1 MKFFTNKS
9 IWTKIVIVL
18 IFVILF
24 QFAVARPVQAE
35 TGDTI
40 EFGGKLLSPV
50 VSLFVTLADAIMG
63 VMHSSIMGVDSSLQ
77 EVELSAEWYEFLGT
91 VFKVVL
97 AEAIL
102 AIGICVP
109 GLGALIVGVAAA
121 LATMFTGVGDVVFDA
136 TMDTLGIKG
145 VNAVNVSSYT
155 VDNLPETL
163 YLPAYSLSPEEIFK
177 GDILLFNVD
186 FFSDPI
192 EIKEEWGPVLDE
204 DGNPKIGNDGSE
216 LQEIKSYYYEDEQ
229 GNKITTS
236 PQNMAQK
243 LRGTI
248 SSWYVGIRNIA
259 LVMMMIV
266 LLYIGIRML
275 LSTLASDKAK
285 YRQMMYDWL
294 VGIVILF
301 LMHYIMA
308 FSVTLVGKL
317 TKVVS
322 TSVDENGYAVIIPD
336 DTNNKL
342 TDYIK
347 STGNEELKQS
357 IVNEKLETDEN
368 GDFVFY
374 PTNLLGKMRLELQ
387 LANWGTEYIGYAI
400 CFVVLV
406 LFTLFF
412 AFTYIRRVLYMA
424 FLTLM
429 APLVAVTYPIDKI
442 ADGSAQGFNKW
453 FKEYIFNLLIQ
464 PMHLLLYYILITSA
478 FNLASEN
485 LLYSIV
491 AIGFMLPAEKLLRS
505 FFGFDKAN
513 TPGFFAGAAG
523 GALAMQA
530 INKIGALG
538 KGKKSSSGGSSSGSG
553 SSSEDN
559 TTPRM
564 QGDVDA
570 TALMSGEDNPS
581 NNSAEEA
588 ARRQD
593 KEALEEKIAD
603 GQLGENELTNKQKE
617 LLGLV
622 KENEKHEEDNNYN
635 APEFNNEIGNTSI
648 GTGRKARAK
657 RKVLSVAKGMAAS
670 AKYKIVK
677 DAKTPKEMAKTIGK
691 GVSKGYIRM
700 AGAGALATMGV
711 AAGVATGDVSN
722 AFSYGTAAGAVG
734 LGLTKNM
741 LNTSSSEQY
750 RAARDSVRNSPEFE
764 ELKRKEYMDNF
775 KKDNKGALSNN
786 FSKEEVTEMLKD
798 GGAVEKYL
806 QNGVNDI
813 DDIITAQKMVNSKEV
828 KDIDNAIAV
837 AKYSKRV
844 GKDYNT
850 DKKAKWKETFAE
862 EFQEKSGLNK
872 TNANKAAN
880 STMKK
885 IEKFNKTKKDI
896 YK

>member
-24 QFAVARPVQAE
+24 QFAVSRPVQAE
-35 TGDTI
+35 TGDYI

-77 EVELSAEWYEFLGT
+77 EVELSAAWYEFLGT

-97 AEAIL
+97 AGAIL

-236 PQNMAQK
+236 PQNMAQE

-505 FFGFDKAN
+505 FFGFDKAS

-570 TALMSGEDNPS
+570 TALMSGEDNTT
-581 NNSAEEA
+581 NNSAEEP
-588 ARRQD
+588 ARRQE

-603 GQLGENELTNKQKE
+603 GQLSENELTNKQKE

-622 KENEKHEEDNNYN
+622 EEKEENNNYN
-635 APEFNNEIGNTSI
+635 TPEITNEIENKSA
-648 GTGRKARAK
+648 GTGLRAK
-657 RKVLSVAKGMAAS
+657 VKRKIKGGAKGAIAA
-670 AKYKIVK
+670 AKYNARYKMK
-677 DAKTPKEMAKTIGK
+677 KAP
-691 GVSKGYIRM
+691 GYI
-700 AGAGALATMGV
+700 AKGTAKGLIKGIGAGSLATMGV

-734 LGLTKNM
+734 LGLTSSM
-741 LNTSSSEQY
+741 LNLPPSEQY
-750 RAARDSVRNSPEFE
+750 RIARDNARNAPEFE

-813 DDIITAQKMVNSKEV
+813 DDIITAQKMVNNKEV

-850 DKKAKWKETFAE
+850 DKKAKWKETFAD